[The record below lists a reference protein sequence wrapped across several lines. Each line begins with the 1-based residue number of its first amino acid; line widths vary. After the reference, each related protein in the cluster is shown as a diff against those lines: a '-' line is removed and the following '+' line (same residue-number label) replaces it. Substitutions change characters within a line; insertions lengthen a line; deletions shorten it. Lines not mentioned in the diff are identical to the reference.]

1 MALSVKLDKE
11 RKRNIERFLAN
22 LIVQE
27 NIKITIQEALGLM
40 VDYSIENKDE
50 IVKRL
55 KRLPPLKEDP
65 AWKMLR
71 KSDDWGVDDSSERVD
86 EFLYGGA

>member
-65 AWKMLR
+65 AWKMLP